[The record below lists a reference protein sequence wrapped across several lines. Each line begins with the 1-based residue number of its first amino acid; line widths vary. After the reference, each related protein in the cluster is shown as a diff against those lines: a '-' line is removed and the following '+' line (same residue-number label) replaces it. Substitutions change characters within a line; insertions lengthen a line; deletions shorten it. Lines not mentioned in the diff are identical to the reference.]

1 MANGNA
7 TSVGAISLDLGVSTS
22 GLSQAINE
30 AARNASTQLSDAFR
44 TALTG
49 CENSINGIGNSLS
62 QMTSGMQSNMNQMSR
77 SMTSAF
83 QNTSYDFYIKRGT
96 AANWSSREPDQG
108 DNVINLRPTSATSY
122 QVKIDVTDSKGAIAS
137 KVLSFSAVSASS
149 TSSVSSLP
157 NTLSPAADLT
167 VEKTDLEEI

>member
-1 MANGNA
+1 MDNFEIYSFLKSKGG
-7 TSVGAISLDLGVSTS
+7 S
-22 GLSQAINE
+22 
-30 AARNASTQLSDAFR
+30 RNTLV
-44 TALTG
+44 
-49 CENSINGIGNSLS
+49 
-62 QMTSGMQSNMNQMSR
+62 
-77 SMTSAF
+77 
-83 QNTSYDFYIKRGT
+83 NTSDYDSPVFKVGDTITIVGSATGGTAPYTYDFYIKRGT
-96 AANWSSREPDQG
+96 ATNWSSREPDQG